1 MACRQC
7 RSLLAWV
14 PGLRAY
20 STAAVGPL
28 GLASAQV
35 QDPAHARRLAAV
47 QGMKVEHALSADEAS
62 TSELEHERA
71 LFRLHNSSMKLEG
84 SIIRARV
91 VSVDRQRLL
100 VDTGLRMAS
109 LAPADVT
116 PDSIV
121 VRAPGPRAS
130 PAVVL
135 PGDVLQVYLEY
146 VETPEGGPLVSG
158 QAAAGQRRLASVWAE
173 LEARFREGR
182 TVRGRVL
189 NALHGGFAVGVGG
202 LVAFL
207 PAHAASWATQQRTG
221 ELREFRIRSMN
232 AARRNVVVV
241 DARGGGPREAAPPR
255 PLREG
260 QARSRNVR
268 QEAEALKAALG
279 MPVGAGPGD
288 ARPSEARPAGADP
301 AGPGPS
307 LSAA

>member
-121 VRAPGPRAS
+121 
-130 PAVVL
+130 
-135 PGDVLQVYLEY
+135 YLEY

-241 DARGGGPREAAPPR
+241 DARGGGAREAAPPR

-288 ARPSEARPAGADP
+288 ASPSEARPAGADP
-301 AGPGPS
+301 AGPGS
-307 LSAA
+307 GLSAA